1 MATDARIMR
10 LSSWLCRDELERARL
25 LDMSAGL
32 RAAKR
37 RSLALLAVAA
47 VVSVPVYGIRMQV
60 PLVLAAIALLVLERR
75 APTLAR
81 PEYVLAGVWVIA
93 QVAIV
98 ASIALAGG
106 PRMYML
112 SILVFPMLIAA
123 PIYPRRVVAV
133 GAVITAAAMIASGFA
148 FMPHTVATL
157 PPVVMFPVLLLV
169 TITIL
174 GSRTLSAEEDSRQ
187 AVVVDPLTGL
197 LNRAALHAR
206 AAELWPVRAGTDGEA
221 AVIVGD
227 IDHFKTI
234 NDEHGHAWG
243 DAVIVEVAQR
253 LASVVADP
261 SALYRFGGEEFVVLL
276 RGAAARRASDLAEEL
291 RIAVCR
297 DAIAGLPV
305 TMSLG
310 VASSDV
316 REREYARLFASAD
329 RALYRAK
336 AAGRDCVR
344 VEAARKDATVAAAES
359 AERTDPVSTPDRRAA
374 PRATVS
380 AAQPTGDLSAER
392 SRHDDVPRNFVIR
405 TADERQHML
414 DLNQR
419 LTTIARTINPLTF
432 AVLMCS
438 LPWLGWRSLVP
449 VAIAVG
455 VAQVIDRKVVP
466 RLRQPEYAS
475 IFIVTSINAS
485 IGLGLAVAQ
494 QSMLFAL
501 PFLTIVM
508 FSNAAAFPAPAATV
522 MAAATGAL
530 MTGVALLIGAHQVLD
545 NPAILVFPLALLG
558 AVSIVGNAVGAIT
571 MRQRWAAATDEL
583 TGLLNRNAL
592 QTRTAELAQG
602 TSGRVQSVA
611 LMVADLD
618 HFKAINDQHG
628 HACGDHVL
636 VGVAERIQAG
646 VRLCDPVYRIG
657 GEEFVALLV
666 GASPEPSAVAE
677 RIRDAVSSEPIA
689 GIPVTVS
696 IGVAIS
702 PAGEPFDYEA
712 LFAAADAALRRA
724 KTSGRD
730 RVRQA
735 AAPVTAPPVAA

>member
-1 MATDARIMR
+1 MHVST
-10 LSSWLCRDELERARL
+10 WLCRDDSERARL
-25 LDMSAGL
+25 LDMSAGV

-47 VVSVPVYGIRMQV
+47 AVSVPVYGVKMQV
-60 PLVLAAIALLVLERR
+60 PLVLAAITLLVLERR
-75 APTLAR
+75 ARALPR
-81 PEYVLAGVWVIA
+81 PEYALAGVWVIA
-93 QVAIV
+93 QLAIV
-98 ASIALAGG
+98 VAIALATG

-112 SILVFPMLIAA
+112 SILVFPMLVAA

-133 GAVITAAAMIASGFA
+133 GALITAVAMLATGFA
-148 FMPHTVATL
+148 FMPHTIATL

-206 AAELWPVRAGTDGEA
+206 AAELWPVGAGADGEA

-227 IDHFKTI
+227 IDHFKMI

-243 DAVIVEVAQR
+243 DEVIVEVGRR
-253 LASVVADP
+253 LARAVADP

-276 RGAAARRASDLAEEL
+276 RGAAARGAVKLAEEL
-291 RIAVCR
+291 RMAVR
-297 DAIAGLPV
+297 GEPIVGLPV

-316 REREYARLFASAD
+316 REREYARIFASAD

-336 AAGRDCVR
+336 AAGRDRVR
-344 VEAARKDATVAAAES
+344 VDAARKEATVAAAGNS
-359 AERTDPVSTPDRRAA
+359 ERTDVVSRPDRRTEPTGPLAAATPIGDLAAARTRHHDA
-374 PRATVS
+374 PRN
-380 AAQPTGDLSAER
+380 L
-392 SRHDDVPRNFVIR
+392 VIR

-414 DLNQR
+414 DLNGR
-419 LTTIARTINPLTF
+419 LTTIAKTINPITF
-432 AVLMCS
+432 AVLVCS
-438 LPWLGWRSLVP
+438 IPWLGWLSLVP
-449 VAIAVG
+449 VAISVG
-455 VAQVIDRKVVP
+455 VAQVIDRTLIP
-466 RLRQPEYAS
+466 RLRQPEYAT
-475 IFIVTSINAS
+475 IFIVMSINAS
-485 IGLGLAVAQ
+485 IGLGLAIAQ

-508 FSNAAAFPAPAATV
+508 FSNAAALPAPAATV

-558 AVSIVGNAVGAIT
+558 AVSIFGNAVGAIT
-571 MRQRWAAATDEL
+571 MRQRWAAATDQL

-592 QTRTAELAQG
+592 HTRTAELAQG
-602 TSGRVQSVA
+602 TSGRDQSIA
-611 LMVADLD
+611 LIVADLD
-618 HFKAINDQHG
+618 RFKAINDQYG
-628 HACGDHVL
+628 HARGDQVL
-636 VGVAERIQAG
+636 AGAAERIQAG
-646 VRLCDPVYRIG
+646 VRLFDPVYRIG

-666 GASPEPSAVAE
+666 GASPEPATVAE
-677 RIRDAVSSEPIA
+677 RIRSAVSSEPLA
-689 GIPVTVS
+689 ALPVTVS
-696 IGVAIS
+696 IGVAVS

-712 LFAAADAALRRA
+712 LFAAADAALRHA
-724 KTSGRD
+724 KASGRD

-735 AAPVTAPPVAA
+735 VAPVTTPGVAA